1 MNSGFYLYICTLPR
15 LSYMEDNKFLTL
27 IKNGICEN
35 WDRPALTDYNGE
47 TYLYKDFAR
56 KIAQLHI
63 LFEDMNV
70 QKGDKI
76 AICGR
81 NSSNWTV
88 AFFASLTYGAVITTI
103 LHDFSGENIHNLVNH
118 SEAKVFFAD
127 DYVWAKVDPMQMP
140 MVETILIIDDFSV
153 QKSRSAKLLAS
164 SADLE
169 LALSQKYPKGFTVN
183 DVKFHDESPEELAVL
198 NYTSGTTSN
207 PKGVMIP
214 YRSLWSNTRFA
225 IDNIQFVKP
234 GDGIVC
240 MLPMAHMYGLAFE
253 VLLSIA
259 KGCHIHY
266 LTRVPSPQIILDAFS
281 KVNPSLVLAVPL
293 IIEKIVQT
301 RVFPELKKQPVKTL
315 LLLPPFKKMIHKRIA
330 EKLIPVFGNKLVE
343 VVIGGAALNKEVGD
357 FLSAIKF
364 PYTVGYGMTECGP
377 LISYEYW
384 DTYKASSCG
393 RAVDR
398 MSIRI
403 ESANPQTET
412 GEIIVKGENVM
423 LGYFKNEEATK
434 HVLDADGWLHTGDL
448 GIMDS
453 DGFLF
458 IKGRSKTMILGP
470 SGQNIYPEEIEGFY
484 NNSPYVSESLVIEEN
499 DKLIVLIYPDKD
511 YMKKHDVKESDYS
524 AIFVEEMKLINKRLP
539 KYSQI
544 VNFRL
549 QHQEFEK
556 TPKRSIKRFLYQ
568 K

>member
-1 MNSGFYLYICTLPR
+1 
-15 LSYMEDNKFLTL
+15 MEDNKFLTL

-63 LFEDMNV
+63 LFEDMEV
-70 QKGDKI
+70 RKGDKI

-103 LHDFSGENIHNLVNH
+103 LHDFSGENVHNLLNH

-127 DYVWAKVDPMQMP
+127 EYVWTKVDPTQMP
-140 MVETILIIDDFSV
+140 LVETILIIDDFSV

-164 SADLE
+164 CSDLE
-169 LALSQKYPKGFTVN
+169 LALAQKYPNGFTVEN
-183 DVKFHDESPEELAVL
+183 VKYHDELPEELAVL

-225 IDNIQFVKP
+225 IDMIPFVKS

-253 VLLSIA
+253 ILLSIS

-281 KVNPSLVLAVPL
+281 KVNPILVLAVPL

-301 RVFPELKKQPVKTL
+301 RVFPELKRQPVKTL
-315 LLLPPFKKMIHKRIA
+315 LLLPSFKKMIYKKIA

-384 DTYKASSCG
+384 ETYKAGSCG
-393 RAVDR
+393 RPVDR
-398 MSIRI
+398 MSVRI
-403 ESANPQTET
+403 ESSNPETEA
-412 GEIIVKGENVM
+412 GEIMVKGQNVM

-434 HVLDADGWLHTGDL
+434 HIIDDAGWLRTGDL
-448 GIMDS
+448 GVMDR

-484 NNSPYVSESLVIEEN
+484 NNSPYVGESLIIEEN
-499 DKLIVLIYPDKD
+499 GKLIVLIYPDKD
-511 YMKKHDVKESDYS
+511 YMKKNDIKESDYS
-524 AIFVEEMKLINKRLP
+524 TIFVEEMKAINKRLP

-549 QHQEFEK
+549 QDQEFEK

>member
-1 MNSGFYLYICTLPR
+1 
-15 LSYMEDNKFLTL
+15 MEDKKFLTL

-35 WDRPALTDYNGE
+35 WDRPVLTDYNGE
-47 TYLYKDFAR
+47 TYLYKDFAH

-63 LFEDMNV
+63 LFEDMEV

-103 LHDFSGENIHNLVNH
+103 LHDFSGDSIHTLVNH

-127 DYVWAKVDPMQMP
+127 EYVWSKVDPTQIP
-140 MVETILIIDDFSV
+140 MVETIMLIDNFSV

-164 SADLE
+164 SSNLE
-169 LALSQKYPKGFTVN
+169 CALAKKYPAGFSMK
-183 DVKFHDESPEELAVL
+183 DVVYHDESPEELAVL

-225 IDNIQFVKP
+225 IDNIPFVKA

-253 VLLSIA
+253 VLLSIT

-281 KVNPSLVLAVPL
+281 KVNPTLVLAVPL
-293 IIEKIVQT
+293 IIEKIVQS

-315 LLLPPFKKMIHKRIA
+315 LFIPPFKKLIYKKIA
-330 EKLIPVFGNKLVE
+330 QKLIPVFGNKLVE
-343 VVIGGAALNKEVGD
+343 VVIGGAALNKEVGK
-357 FLSAIKF
+357 FLSDIRF

-377 LISYEYW
+377 LISYEFW
-384 DTYKASSCG
+384 DTYKDGSCG
-393 RAVDR
+393 RPVDR
-398 MSIRI
+398 MAIRI
-403 ESANPQTET
+403 ESPNPEKEA
-412 GEIIVKGENVM
+412 GEIFVKGDNVM
-423 LGYFKNEEATK
+423 LGYYKNEEATK
-434 HVLDADGWLHTGDL
+434 HTIDKDGWLQTGDL

-453 DGFLF
+453 DNVLY

-484 NNSPYVSESLVIEEN
+484 NNSPFVSESLIIEEN
-499 DKLIVLIYPDKD
+499 GKLIALIYPDKE
-511 YMKKHDVKESDYS
+511 YIKKLEIKTDDVMT
-524 AIFVEEMKLINKRLP
+524 FLTGEMKDINKRLP
-539 KYSQI
+539 KYSQV
-544 VNFRL
+544 VNFII
-549 QHQEFEK
+549 QDQEFEK

>member
-1 MNSGFYLYICTLPR
+1 
-15 LSYMEDNKFLTL
+15 MEDNKFLTL
-27 IKNGICEN
+27 IKSGICEN

-63 LFEDMNV
+63 LFEDMDV
-70 QKGDKI
+70 RKGDKI

-81 NSSNWTV
+81 NSSNWAV

-127 DYVWAKVDPMQMP
+127 DYVWTKVDPVQIP
-140 MVETILIIDDFSV
+140 LVETILIIDDFSV

-164 SADLE
+164 CADLE
-169 LALSQKYPKGFTVN
+169 LALAQKYPDGFTIEN
-183 DVKFHDESPEELAVL
+183 VKYHDELPEELAVL

-225 IDNIQFVKP
+225 IDSIGFVKP

-266 LTRVPSPQIILDAFS
+266 LTRVPSPQVILDAFA
-281 KVNPSLVLAVPL
+281 KVNPTLVLAVPL

-315 LLLPPFKKMIHKRIA
+315 LLLPPFRKMIYKKIA
-330 EKLIPVFGNKLVE
+330 AKLVPVFGNKLVE
-343 VVIGGAALNKEVGD
+343 VVIGGAALNKEVGE
-357 FLSAIKF
+357 FLTEIKF

-384 DTYKASSCG
+384 EIYKAGSCG
-393 RAVDR
+393 RTVDR
-398 MSIRI
+398 MSVRI
-403 ESANPQTET
+403 ESANPETET
-412 GEIIVKGENVM
+412 GEIMVKGQNVM
-423 LGYFKNEEATK
+423 LGYYKNEEATR
-434 HVLDADGWLHTGDL
+434 HVIDEAGWLRTGDL
-448 GIMDS
+448 GIMDR

-484 NNSPYVSESLVIEEN
+484 DNSPYVGESLVIEEN
-499 DKLIVLIYPDKD
+499 GKLIALIYPDKD
-511 YMKKHDVKESDYS
+511 YMKKNDIKESDYS
-524 AIFVEEMKLINKRLP
+524 SIFVEEMKAINKRLP
-539 KYSQI
+539 KYSRI

-549 QHQEFEK
+549 QDQEFEK

>member
-1 MNSGFYLYICTLPR
+1 
-15 LSYMEDNKFLTL
+15 MEDKKFLTL
-27 IKNGICEN
+27 IKNGISEN

-63 LFEDMNV
+63 LFEDMDV
-70 QKGDKI
+70 RKGDKI

-103 LHDFSGENIHNLVNH
+103 LHDFSGENVHNLVNH

-127 DYVWAKVDPMQMP
+127 DYVWTKVDPMEMP
-140 MVETILIIDDFSV
+140 SVETILIIDDFSV

-169 LALSQKYPKGFTVN
+169 LALSQKYPGGFTVN
-183 DVKFHDESPEELAVL
+183 DLKFHDESPEELAVL

-253 VLLSIA
+253 ILLSIS

-281 KVNPSLVLAVPL
+281 KVNPTLVLAVPL

-315 LLLPPFKKMIHKRIA
+315 LLLPPFKKMIYKKIA

-384 DTYKASSCG
+384 ETYKAGSCG
-393 RAVDR
+393 RPVDR
-398 MSIRI
+398 MSVRI
-403 ESANPQTET
+403 ESSNPETEA
-412 GEIIVKGENVM
+412 GEIMVKGQNVM

-434 HVLDADGWLHTGDL
+434 HVLDEAGWLRTGDL
-448 GIMDS
+448 GIMDR
-453 DGFLF
+453 DAFLF

-484 NNSPYVSESLVIEEN
+484 NNSPYVGESLIIEESG
-499 DKLIVLIYPDKD
+499 KLVVLIYPDKD
-511 YMKKHDVKESDYS
+511 YLKKHDIKESDYS
-524 AIFVEEMKLINKRLP
+524 TIFVEEMKAINKRLP
-539 KYSQI
+539 KYSQVI
-544 VNFRL
+544 NFRL
-549 QHQEFEK
+549 QDQEFEK

>member
-1 MNSGFYLYICTLPR
+1 
-15 LSYMEDNKFLTL
+15 MEDKKFLTL
-27 IKNGICEN
+27 IKNGISEN

-63 LFEDMNV
+63 LFEDMDV

-103 LHDFSGENIHNLVNH
+103 LHDFSGENVHNLVNH

-127 DYVWAKVDPMQMP
+127 DYVWTKVDPVQMP
-140 MVETILIIDDFSV
+140 SVETILIIDDFSV

-169 LALSQKYPKGFTVN
+169 LALTQKYPNGFTVN
-183 DVKFHDESPEELAVL
+183 DMKFHDESPEELAVL

-225 IDNIQFVKP
+225 IDMIPFVKS

-253 VLLSIA
+253 ILLSIS

-281 KVNPSLVLAVPL
+281 KVNPTLVLAVPL

-315 LLLPPFKKMIHKRIA
+315 LLLPPFKKMIYKKIA
-330 EKLIPVFGNKLVE
+330 DKLIPVFGNKLVE

-357 FLSAIKF
+357 FLSEIKF

-384 DTYKASSCG
+384 ETYKAASCG
-393 RAVDR
+393 RPVDR
-398 MSIRI
+398 MSVRI
-403 ESANPQTET
+403 ESSNPETET
-412 GEIIVKGENVM
+412 GEIMVKGQNVM

-434 HVLDADGWLHTGDL
+434 HVLDEAGWLRTGDL
-448 GIMDS
+448 GIMDR

-484 NNSPYVSESLVIEEN
+484 NNSPYVAESLIIEESG
-499 DKLIVLIYPDKD
+499 KLVVLIYPDKD
-511 YMKKHDVKESDYS
+511 YLKKHDVKESDYS
-524 AIFVEEMKLINKRLP
+524 TIFVEEMKAINKRLP
-539 KYSQI
+539 KYSQV

-549 QHQEFEK
+549 QDQEFEK

>member
-1 MNSGFYLYICTLPR
+1 
-15 LSYMEDNKFLTL
+15 MEDNKFLTL

-35 WDRPALTDYNGE
+35 WGRPALTDYNGE

-63 LFEDMNV
+63 LFEDMEV
-70 QKGDKI
+70 RKGDKI

-103 LHDFSGENIHNLVNH
+103 LHDFSGENVHNLVNH

-127 DYVWAKVDPMQMP
+127 EYVWTKVDPTQMP
-140 MVETILIIDDFSV
+140 LVETILIIDDFSA

-164 SADLE
+164 CSDLE
-169 LALSQKYPKGFTVN
+169 LALAQKYPKGFTIEN
-183 DVKFHDESPEELAVL
+183 VKYHDELPEELAVL

-225 IDNIQFVKP
+225 IDNIKFVKP

-266 LTRVPSPQIILDAFS
+266 LTRVPSPQIILDAFA
-281 KVNPSLVLAVPL
+281 KVNPTLVLAVPL

-315 LLLPPFKKMIHKRIA
+315 LLLPPLKKMIYKKIT
-330 EKLIPVFGNKLVE
+330 EKLVPVFGNKLVE
-343 VVIGGAALNKEVGD
+343 VVIGGAALNKEVGE
-357 FLSAIKF
+357 FLTEIKF

-384 DTYKASSCG
+384 ETYKAGSCG

-403 ESANPQTET
+403 ESANPEKET
-412 GEIIVKGENVM
+412 GEIIVKGQNVM

-434 HVLDADGWLHTGDL
+434 HIIDDAGWLRTGDL
-448 GIMDS
+448 GVMDR

-484 NNSPYVSESLVIEEN
+484 NNSPYVGESLIIEESG
-499 DKLIVLIYPDKD
+499 KLIVLIYPDKD
-511 YMKKHDVKESDYS
+511 YMKKNDIKESDYS
-524 AIFVEEMKLINKRLP
+524 AIFVEEMKAINKRLP

-549 QHQEFEK
+549 QDQEFEK

>member
-1 MNSGFYLYICTLPR
+1 
-15 LSYMEDNKFLTL
+15 MEDSKFLTL

-35 WDRPALTDYNGE
+35 WEHPALTDYNGE

-63 LFEDMNV
+63 LFEDMDV

-76 AICGR
+76 AVCGK
-81 NSSNWTV
+81 NSSNWAV

-103 LHDFSGENIHNLVNH
+103 LHEFSGESIHALVNH
-118 SEAKVFFAD
+118 SEAKVLFAD
-127 DYVWAKVDPMQMP
+127 EYVWSKIDPVQIAS
-140 MVETILIIDDFSV
+140 VETILMIDDFSI
-153 QKSRSAKLLAS
+153 QKSRSAKLIAS
-164 SADLE
+164 CADLDM
-169 LALSQKYPKGFTVN
+169 ALSKRYPDGFSVE
-183 DVKFHDESPEELAVL
+183 DVKYHDESPEELAVL

-225 IDNIQFVKP
+225 IDMIPFVKK

-266 LTRVPSPQIILDAFS
+266 LTRTPSPQIIMDAFA
-281 KVNPSLVLAVPL
+281 KINPTLVLAVPL
-293 IIEKIVQT
+293 IIEKIIQT

-315 LLLPPFKKMIHKRIA
+315 LLIPPFKKKIYRKIA

-343 VVIGGAALNKEVGD
+343 VVIGGAALNQEVGK
-357 FLSAIKF
+357 FLSEIRF

-384 DTYKASSCG
+384 ETYKEASCG

-398 MSIRI
+398 MTIRI
-403 ESANPQTET
+403 ESANPETET
-412 GEIIVKGENVM
+412 GEIIVKGQNIM
-423 LGYFKNEEATK
+423 LGYYKNEEATK
-434 HVLDADGWLHTGDL
+434 HVIDEAGWLRTGDL
-448 GIMDS
+448 GIMDR

-470 SGQNIYPEEIEGFY
+470 SGQNIYPEEVEGFY
-484 NNSPYVSESLVIEEN
+484 NNSPYVSESLIIEEN
-499 DKLIVLIYPDKD
+499 GKLIALIYPDKD
-511 YMKKHDVKESDYS
+511 YMRKHDIKENDYS
-524 AIFVEEMKLINKRLP
+524 AIFVDEMKAINKRLP
-539 KYSQI
+539 KYSQV

-549 QHQEFEK
+549 QDEEFEK

>member
-1 MNSGFYLYICTLPR
+1 
-15 LSYMEDNKFLTL
+15 MEDKKFLTL

-35 WDRPALTDYNGE
+35 WERPALTDYNGE

-56 KIAQLHI
+56 KIAQIHI
-63 LFEDMNV
+63 LFEDMDV

-103 LHDFSGENIHNLVNH
+103 LHDFSGENIHTLVNH

-127 DYVWAKVDPMQMP
+127 EYVWSKVDPTEIS
-140 MVETILIIDDFSV
+140 MVETIMLIDNFSV

-164 SADLE
+164 SANLE
-169 LALSQKYPKGFTVN
+169 SALAKKYPAGFSMN
-183 DVKFHDESPEELAVL
+183 DVIYHDESPEELAVL

-225 IDNIQFVKP
+225 IDNIPFVKA

-281 KVNPSLVLAVPL
+281 KVNPTLVLAVPL
-293 IIEKIVQT
+293 IIEKIVQS

-315 LLLPPFKKMIHKRIA
+315 LHFPPFKKLIYKKIA
-330 EKLIPVFGNKLVE
+330 QKLIPVFGNKLIE
-343 VVIGGAALNKEVGD
+343 VVIGGAALNKEVGK
-357 FLSAIKF
+357 FLSDIRF

-384 DTYKASSCG
+384 DTYKDGSCG
-393 RAVDR
+393 RRVDR
-398 MSIRI
+398 MTIKI
-403 ESANPQTET
+403 ESANPEKEA
-412 GEIIVKGENVM
+412 GEILVKGDNVM
-423 LGYFKNEEATK
+423 LGYYKNEEATK
-434 HVLDADGWLHTGDL
+434 HVIDKDGWLRTGDL

-453 DGFLF
+453 DGVLY
-458 IKGRSKTMILGP
+458 IKGRSKTMILGA

-484 NNSPYVSESLVIEEN
+484 NNSPFIAESLIIEEN
-499 DKLIVLIYPDKD
+499 GKLIVLIYPDKE
-511 YMKKHDVKESDYS
+511 YIKKLEIKDDDVMTFL
-524 AIFVEEMKLINKRLP
+524 AGEMKEINKRLP
-539 KYSQI
+539 KYSQV
-544 VNFRL
+544 VNLRI
-549 QHQEFEK
+549 QEQEFEK

>member
-1 MNSGFYLYICTLPR
+1 
-15 LSYMEDNKFLTL
+15 MEDNKFLTL
-27 IKNGICEN
+27 IRNGISEN
-35 WDRPALTDYNGE
+35 WNRPALTDYNGE

-63 LFEDMNV
+63 LFEDMDV

-103 LHDFSGENIHNLVNH
+103 LHDFSGENVHNLVNH

-127 DYVWAKVDPMQMP
+127 DYVWTKVDPVQMP
-140 MVETILIIDDFSV
+140 SVETILIIDDFSV

-164 SADLE
+164 SADLN
-169 LALSQKYPKGFTVN
+169 LALAQKYPNGFTVN
-183 DVKFHDESPEELAVL
+183 DMKFHDESPEELAVL

-281 KVNPSLVLAVPL
+281 KVNPTLVLAVPL

-315 LLLPPFKKMIHKRIA
+315 LLLPPFKKMIYKKIA
-330 EKLIPVFGNKLVE
+330 EKLVPVFGNKLVE

-384 DTYKASSCG
+384 ETYKAGSCG

-403 ESANPQTET
+403 ESANPEAET
-412 GEIIVKGENVM
+412 GEIMVKGQNVM

-434 HVLDADGWLHTGDL
+434 HVLDEAGWLRTGDL
-448 GIMDS
+448 GVMDR

-484 NNSPYVSESLVIEEN
+484 NNSPYVGESLIIEESG
-499 DKLIVLIYPDKD
+499 KLIVLIYPDKD
-511 YMKKHDVKESDYS
+511 YMKKHDIKESDYS
-524 AIFVEEMKLINKRLP
+524 NIFVEEMKAINKRLP
-539 KYSQI
+539 KYSQV

-549 QHQEFEK
+549 QDQEFEK

>member
-1 MNSGFYLYICTLPR
+1 
-15 LSYMEDNKFLTL
+15 MENEKFLTL

-35 WDRPALTDYNGE
+35 WERPALTDYNGE
-47 TYLYKDFAR
+47 TYYYKDFAK

-63 LFEDMNV
+63 LFGDIEL

-81 NSSNWTV
+81 NSANWAV
-88 AFFASLTYGAVITTI
+88 AFFASLSYGAVITTI
-103 LHDFSGENIHNLVNH
+103 LHDFSGESIHALTNH
-118 SEAKVFFAD
+118 SEAKVMFAD
-127 DYVWAKVDPMQMP
+127 EYAWSKTDPLQMP
-140 MVETILIIDDFSV
+140 AVETIILIDDFSV
-153 QKSRSAKLLAS
+153 QKSRSAKLIS
-164 SADLE
+164 SCSDLE
-169 LALSQKYPKGFTVN
+169 LAFRQKYPDGFTTR
-183 DVKFHDESPEELAVL
+183 DVIFYDESPEELAVL

-225 IDNIQFVKP
+225 IDMIPFVKA

-266 LTRVPSPQIILDAFS
+266 LTRVPSPQIIMDAFA
-281 KVNPSLVLAVPL
+281 KVNPTLVLAVPL

-301 RVFPELKKQPVKTL
+301 RVFPEFKKQPVKTL
-315 LLLPPFKKMIHKRIA
+315 LHIPFFKKKIYKKVA
-330 EKLIPVFGNKLVE
+330 EKLIPVFGSKLVE
-343 VVIGGAALNKEVGD
+343 VVIGGAALNKEVGT
-357 FLSAIKF
+357 FLSDIKF

-384 DTYKASSCG
+384 ETYKPGSCG
-393 RAVDR
+393 RPVDR
-398 MSIRI
+398 MEVRI
-403 ESANPQTET
+403 DSAKPETET
-412 GEIIVKGENVM
+412 GEITVRGTNVM
-423 LGYFKNEEATK
+423 LGYYKNEEATR
-434 HVLDADGWLHTGDL
+434 HVLDAEGWLRTGDL
-448 GIMDS
+448 GIMDR
-453 DGFLF
+453 DNFIY

-470 SGQNIYPEEIEGFY
+470 SGQNIYPEEIEDFY
-484 NNSPYVSESLVIEEN
+484 NNSPYVAEALVIEEN
-499 DKLIVLIYPDKD
+499 SKLIILIYPDKD
-511 YMKKHDVKESDYS
+511 YLKKQGIKENDYS
-524 AIFVEEMKLINKRLP
+524 SVFVNEMKAINKRLP

-544 VNFRL
+544 INFRL
-549 QHQEFEK
+549 QDQEFEK

>member
-1 MNSGFYLYICTLPR
+1 
-15 LSYMEDNKFLTL
+15 MEDNKFLTL

-35 WDRPALTDYNGE
+35 WESPALTDYNGE

-63 LFEDMNV
+63 LFEDMDV

-76 AICGR
+76 AVCGR
-81 NSSNWTV
+81 NSSNWAV

-103 LHDFSGENIHNLVNH
+103 LHEFSGESIHALVNH
-118 SEAKVFFAD
+118 SEAKVLFTD
-127 DYVWAKVDPMQMP
+127 EYVWSKIDPVQIAS
-140 MVETILIIDDFSV
+140 VETILMIDDFSI

-164 SADLE
+164 CADLD
-169 LALSQKYPKGFTVN
+169 LALKKKYPNGFSIE
-183 DVKFHDESPEELAVL
+183 DIKYHDESPEELAVL

-225 IDNIQFVKP
+225 IDMIPFVKK

-266 LTRVPSPQIILDAFS
+266 LTRTPSPQIIMDAFA
-281 KVNPSLVLAVPL
+281 KINPTLVLAVPL
-293 IIEKIVQT
+293 IIEKIIQT

-315 LLLPPFKKMIHKRIA
+315 LLIPPFRKKIYKKIA
-330 EKLIPVFGNKLVE
+330 ERLIPVFGNKLVE
-343 VVIGGAALNKEVGD
+343 VVIGGAALNQEVGK
-357 FLSAIKF
+357 FLSEIRF

-384 DTYKASSCG
+384 ETYKEASCG

-398 MSIRI
+398 MTIRI
-403 ESANPQTET
+403 ESANPETET
-412 GEIIVKGENVM
+412 GEIIVKGQNIM
-423 LGYFKNEEATK
+423 LGYYKNEEATK
-434 HVLDADGWLHTGDL
+434 HVIDEAGWLRTGDL
-448 GIMDS
+448 GVIDR

-458 IKGRSKTMILGP
+458 IKGRSKTMILSS

-484 NNSPYVSESLVIEEN
+484 NNSPYVSESLIIEEN
-499 DKLIVLIYPDKD
+499 SKLVALIYPDKD
-511 YMKKHDVKESDYS
+511 YMKKHDIKESDYS
-524 AIFVEEMKLINKRLP
+524 AIFVDEMKAINKRLP
-539 KYSQI
+539 KYSQV

-549 QHQEFEK
+549 QDEEFEK